1 MPSCKFKEIK
11 LGELAKIPLVVK
23 TGKAG
28 ESRIEKL
35 LGDLYRIGY
44 KPQISM
50 RCDSPEA
57 IKTAVRNGAGV
68 GILYYDA
75 IREEIRRNEFVV
87 VKLAGIDLKS
97 TTYILYHETK
107 PLSASAEQFLAL
119 LRAARLD
126 QGKLVEPSARRMSKN
141 APLRRS
147 AVI

>member
-1 MPSCKFKEIK
+1 
-11 LGELAKIPLVVK
+11 
-23 TGKAG
+23 
-28 ESRIEKL
+28 
-35 LGDLYRIGY
+35 
-44 KPQISM
+44 M

>member
-1 MPSCKFKEIK
+1 
-11 LGELAKIPLVVK
+11 
-23 TGKAG
+23 
-28 ESRIEKL
+28 
-35 LGDLYRIGY
+35 
-44 KPQISM
+44 M

-119 LRAARLD
+119 LRASRDID
-126 QGKLVEPSARRMSKN
+126 QVKHPEPSARRMSKN